1 MKWFEKYKSTY
12 LMIGFILF
20 FVVVY
25 MVSLVFINDSIS
37 GGSSVEIYKK
47 QLEKER
53 QMKKN

>member
-1 MKWFEKYKSTY
+1 
-12 LMIGFILF
+12 MIGFILF